1 MKKKK
6 KLLNIIRKKK
16 LLNII
21 LQINRVLKQIQEIS
35 METCLKK
42 KKKQKQYVR
51 NSYKNMKKMQ
61 NKKLVFAQYKNE

>member
-1 MKKKK
+1 
-6 KLLNIIRKKK
+6 
-16 LLNII
+16 
-21 LQINRVLKQIQEIS
+21 
-35 METCLKK
+35 METCFKK

>member
-1 MKKKK
+1 MVVGVE
-6 KLLNIIRKKK
+6 KK

-21 LQINRVLKQIQEIS
+21 LQINRVLKQIQGIS
-35 METCLKK
+35 METCLKN

-61 NKKLVFAQYKNE
+61 NKKLVFAQYKNEGKHTKI

>member
-1 MKKKK
+1 MVVRVEKT
-6 KLLNIIRKKK
+6 

-21 LQINRVLKQIQEIS
+21 LQINRVLKQIQGIS
-35 METCLKK
+35 METCLKN

>member
-1 MKKKK
+1 
-6 KLLNIIRKKK
+6 
-16 LLNII
+16 
-21 LQINRVLKQIQEIS
+21 

>member
-1 MKKKK
+1 MVVGVEKT
-6 KLLNIIRKKK
+6 

-21 LQINRVLKQIQEIS
+21 LQINRVLKQIQGIS
-35 METCLKK
+35 METCLKN